1 MREQIISLIREGLG
15 YPNLEQLI
23 QLCLSLFDT
32 NPVLYDVLGRIFA
45 MLADEYDDQAITVE
59 RYESIMQVL
68 QRPLIVA
75 LETESASA
83 EVFLAGLNEL
93 LRAFKSLPPYRG
105 IQ

>member
-75 LETESASA
+75 FST
-83 EVFLAGLNEL
+83 VHFFLLNGDMEL
-93 LRAFKSLPPYRG
+93 NKNRQIFVNKML
-105 IQ
+105 